1 MRPLVFAILTALLVV
16 PTTDAAA
23 QLRIGAR
30 GGATGGRVQAET
42 GQRSQEIKR
51 GILAGAYVE
60 RGLAGRL
67 GVQLGAQFAQKGIRE
82 VFSVQGIPNPI
93 ELELEIG
100 YLELPVMLVYPL
112 RAVGPFTLFVNGGV
126 APAFRVQCEST
137 AETEGRDALS
147 GKCGEDDPDAEL
159 MVNDV
164 KSFDVSAN
172 LVAALG
178 VEIGR
183 ARVTGEWGY
192 SWGLIPFI
200 VEDPD
205 EAEAE
210 VDLKHRVTSIT
221 FTVSIPIGREPT
233 PLDFDF

>member
-1 MRPLVFAILTALLVV
+1 MRPLTFAILTALLAL
-16 PTTDAAA
+16 PSADAAA

-42 GQRSQEIKR
+42 GQRSQEIKK

-60 RGLAGRL
+60 RELTGRL
-67 GVQLGAQFAQKGIRE
+67 GVQVGAQFAQKGIRE

-126 APAFRVQCEST
+126 APAFRIQCGST
-137 AETEGRDALS
+137 AESGGETLS
-147 GKCGEDDPDAEL
+147 GKCGEDDPDAE
-159 MVNDV
+159 MEVDQV

-172 LVAALG
+172 VAAVLG
-178 VEIGR
+178 VDIGS

-200 VEDPD
+200 VEEPGD
-205 EAEAE
+205 EAGP
-210 VDLKHRVTSIT
+210 DLKHRVTSIT
-221 FTVSIPIGREPT
+221 FGVSIPVGRRPT
-233 PLDFDF
+233 LLDFPGT